1 MPSPSTW
8 PKGVKPWESSEEPLS
23 FRLMKSCVV
32 RVLAPA
38 VAKRRVP
45 GLLDW
50 VWGASG
56 MGAFSQA
63 AVTGGLALRP
73 KWTTKV
79 GTRRKKGAVVKE
91 GGLTGL
97 EKRAAPGGGPG
108 R

>member
-38 VAKRRVP
+38 VAKTRGP

-50 VWGASG
+50 LWGSSG
-56 MGAFSQA
+56 VVAFSQA
-63 AVTGGLALRP
+63 ALTAGLGLEGRWAGEGGRA
-73 KWTTKV
+73 
-79 GTRRKKGAVVKE
+79 RKKREVLGWWCFPRMLKWASPRRV
-91 GGLTGL
+91 G
-97 EKRAAPGGGPG
+97 
-108 R
+108 